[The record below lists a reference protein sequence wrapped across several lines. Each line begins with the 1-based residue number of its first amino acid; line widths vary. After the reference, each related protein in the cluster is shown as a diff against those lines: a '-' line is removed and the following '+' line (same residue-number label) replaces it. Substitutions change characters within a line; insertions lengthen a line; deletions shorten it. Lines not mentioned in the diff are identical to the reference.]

1 MGTQEQMEAQE
12 KIESGGASS
21 KDTEMHKKLKE
32 AEKKA
37 VRLEAKLKDQKAAEL
52 QFAEEAQ
59 QAKAELMRK
68 DLLLGKT
75 THHASELE
83 KTLEKEVAGAKKAK
97 EAEKLLKESKDTL
110 EKLQADIRFIAD
122 KL

>member
-1 MGTQEQMEAQE
+1 MMALPFF
-12 KIESGGASS
+12 IGAG
-21 KDTEMHKKLKE
+21 
-32 AEKKA
+32 A
-37 VRLEAKLKDQKAAEL
+37 VYLALKDQKAAEL

-110 EKLQADIRFIAD
+110 EKQLGDLKKSASESSAASSFSRWAFCFACRRWS
-122 KL
+122 LPRRR